1 MTGRLETDFRCGFVI
16 RKGRYSGHWEEKGG
30 REGFD
35 AAAAATTT
43 SIITTTTTTDEVQ
56 KQDIELQ
63 KVFAV
68 ELSVW
73 EMEMCFFFF
82 GLVFF
87 FSDHIDC
94 LWMMMLSARVYTW
107 HFLFL
112 FSFAFA
118 FALLCL
124 DTSLGS
130 E

>member
-16 RKGRYSGHWEEKGG
+16 RKGRYSGHGEEKGG

-82 GLVFF
+82 LFGIFFLRPHRLPVDDDVERAGLKLAFSFSFF
-87 FSDHIDC
+87 FC
-94 LWMMMLSARVYTW
+94 
-107 HFLFL
+107 FCFC
-112 FSFAFA
+112 
-118 FALLCL
+118 FALLGHL
-124 DTSLGS
+124 LG